1 MEIGL
6 EDKFKQ
12 VLYKN
17 PKLTYFGWGVP
28 EELKLYRE
36 GKTSEIE
43 ARRKELRD
51 QLFNSFDE
59 FERAYNFCTQLEKLT
74 KINPKH
80 TSYSY
85 KQHAEEYCADKV
97 SNGAFIAAAIAAG
110 FKKRVDQFNPNVWFN
125 INERSLVRL
134 LNSKTPSDIPNEL
147 K

>member
-1 MEIGL
+1 ME
-6 EDKFKQ
+6 EKFKQ
-12 VLYKN
+12 VLYKH

-28 EELKLYRE
+28 DELKLFRE
-36 GKTSEIE
+36 GRTEEIE
-43 ARRKELRD
+43 KLRKDLRD

-59 FERAYNFCTQLEKLT
+59 FDRAYKFCSQLEKLT

-80 TSYSY
+80 TSFSY
-85 KQHAEEYCADKV
+85 KKHATEYCGSTV

-110 FKKRVDQFNPNVWFN
+110 FKKRVDEFNPNVWFN

-134 LNSKTPSDIPNEL
+134 LNSKQPGQQTV